1 MIKRIISPF
10 NASPTKETASRR
22 RLLHLTFLIMKRLLL
37 FTILPLLAITVAPF
51 AGAAESTEIPLT
63 ARGQELQKKFT
74 KELESLRAEVIAS
87 LPPVNDA
94 KKARFL
100 EIRTKWNGLPNDKE
114 DGSATEK
121 KALDELKETT
131 QTDAMEAA
139 GALLT
144 DLKPLLSSDALDP
157 KLMRIAILNH
167 GTPRGLAEFAQ
178 QGPDEEKLL
187 EKLFAD
193 EPLMRQILEA
203 GGANGGEYGEAMQ
216 VYEAILKASERAREV
231 GSIFQRLALGTSIH
245 MPWLQTETKAVKLD
259 AEAEAGAE
267 IPAVPLI
274 DKKKGGVYGIV
285 FNTQTSIAQVPR
297 YLHYEKAFL
306 DGELDPA
313 FKDMNTWECRFI
325 TDSEYSNEDLAW
337 TRQMMRNYRPDH
349 ITTEDTHWRYVRLIK
364 SDVPYC
370 STTHDPSLGT
380 RPQMEI
386 ALGGICGRRAFLG
399 RLTSRAFG
407 IPTRASTQTGH
418 GAMCHWT
425 PTGWVICLGAWW
437 SVAYCGPQDGLD
449 FLLDSQAREF
459 EADYQQVRRAQWIGD
474 AYGEEDVKIARGQFS
489 KGGGFW
495 DSLALL
501 KKQIVVKEAEVKA
514 LELAGGMKLGESD
527 ELLGD
532 EKGED
537 IEIPEADQ
545 EIKVSEDGTI
555 TVPAVACY
563 SPRKSSDR
571 ILFLKSWDKGYQ
583 LHYSRLGERPELFK
597 YNIEI
602 PADGEYELT
611 CMAATVSPN
620 VEVLVRV
627 NRDEPAP
634 FAMPYTHGSWESSK
648 PLKMKLTQGRNV
660 ISITARTPNRGVSI
674 KNWQLKPVK

>member
-1 MIKRIISPF
+1 M
-10 NASPTKETASRR
+10 N
-22 RLLHLTFLIMKRLLL
+22 RLLHLA
-37 FTILPLLAITVAPF
+37 ILPLLAITIAPF
-51 AGAAESTEIPLT
+51 ADASGSDEIPLT
-63 ARGQELQKKFT
+63 ARGQELQKKYT
-74 KELESLRAEVIAS
+74 KELESLRAEVVAA

-100 EIRTKWNGLPNDKE
+100 EVRATWNGFASSNKE
-114 DGSATEK
+114 GTAAEK
-121 KALDELKETT
+121 KAQDDLKEKT
-131 QTDAMEAA
+131 QTEAMDVA
-139 GALLT
+139 GALLA
-144 DLKPLLSSDALDP
+144 DLTPVLSANTLDP
-157 KLMRIAILNH
+157 KLMRIAILTH

-178 QGPDEEKLL
+178 QGAEEEKLL
-187 EKLFAD
+187 EMLFAD

-216 VYEAILKASERAREV
+216 VYAAILKASERAREV

-259 AEAEAGAE
+259 AEAEAGADT
-267 IPAVPLI
+267 PKLPPQ

-285 FNTQTSIAQVPR
+285 YRTETGVAQVPR

-313 FKDMNTWECRFI
+313 FKDMTTWECRFI

-337 TRQMMRNYRPDH
+337 TRQMMRVYRPDH
-349 ITTEDTHWRYVRLIK
+349 ITTEDTQWRYVRFIK

-370 STTHDPSLGT
+370 STTNDPSLGT
-380 RPQMEI
+380 RPQMEV

-399 RLTSRAFG
+399 RLTTRAFG
-407 IPTRASTQTGH
+407 IPSRASTQTGH
-418 GAMCHWT
+418 GAMSHWS
-425 PTGWVICLGAWW
+425 PNGWVICLGAWW
-437 SVAYCGPQDGLD
+437 SNAWCGPQSGLD

-459 EADYQQVRRAQWIGD
+459 ESDYQQVLRAQWLGD
-474 AYGEEDVKIARGQFS
+474 AFGEEKVSIGPGKYGV
-489 KGGGFW
+489 GGGFW
-495 DSLALL
+495 DGLAFVN
-501 KKQIVVKEAEVKA
+501 KQIMVKKAEVKA

-532 EKGED
+532 EQGAD
-537 IEIPEADQ
+537 IEIPDADK
-545 EIKVSEDGTI
+545 EIKVSDDGTI

-583 LHYSRLGERPELFK
+583 LHYSRLGQRPELFK
-597 YNIEI
+597 YNIEV

-611 CMAATVSPN
+611 AMAATVSPN
-620 VEVLVRV
+620 LEVLVRI
-627 NRDEPAP
+627 NRDEPVS
-634 FAMPYTHGSWESSK
+634 FAMPFTKGLWEPSK
-648 PLKMKLTQGRNV
+648 PLKVKLTQGRNV
-660 ISITARTPNRGVSI
+660 VSVTARTPNRGVSL

>member
-1 MIKRIISPF
+1 
-10 NASPTKETASRR
+10 
-22 RLLHLTFLIMKRLLL
+22 MKRLLQ
-37 FTILPLLAITVAPF
+37 FAILSLLAITIAPF
-51 AGAAESTEIPLT
+51 ADAKESAEIPLT
-63 ARGQELQKKFT
+63 ARGQELQKKFA
-74 KELESLRAEVIAS
+74 KELESLRAEVIAA
-87 LPPVNDA
+87 LPPVNDV
-94 KKARFL
+94 KKASFL
-100 EIRTKWNGLPNDKE
+100 EIRAKWNGFPNAKE
-114 DGSATEK
+114 DASASEK
-121 KALDELKETT
+121 KALDDLKEKT
-131 QTDAMEAA
+131 QTEAMEAA

-144 DLKPLLSSDALDP
+144 DLTPLLSSDALDP

-216 VYEAILKASERAREV
+216 VYAAILKASERAREV

-245 MPWLQTETKAVKLD
+245 MPWLQNETKTVERDAAV
-259 AEAEAGAE
+259 EAGAE
-267 IPAVPLI
+267 APTLPPV

-285 FNTQTSIAQVPR
+285 YVTQTSVAQVPR

-306 DGELDPA
+306 DGELDPD
-313 FKDMNTWECRFI
+313 FKDMTTWECRFI

-337 TRQMMRNYRPDH
+337 TRQMMRIYRPDH
-349 ITTEDTHWRYVRLIK
+349 ITTKDTKWRYVRLIK

-370 STTHDPSLGT
+370 TTTHDPSLGT
-380 RPQMEI
+380 KAQMEI

-407 IPTRASTQTGH
+407 IPSRASTQTGH
-418 GAMCHWT
+418 GAMCHWS
-425 PTGWVICLGAWW
+425 PNGWVICLGAWW
-437 SVAYCGPQDGLD
+437 SSAYCGPQDGLD

-501 KKQIVVKEAEVKA
+501 KKQIVVKQAEVKA

-532 EKGED
+532 EQGED
-537 IEIPEADQ
+537 IEIPDADK
-545 EIKVSEDGTI
+545 EIKVSADGTI
-555 TVPAVACY
+555 TIPAVACY

-583 LHYSRLGERPELFK
+583 LHYSRLGLRPELFK
-597 YNIEI
+597 YNIEV

-611 CMAATVSPN
+611 SVASTVSPN
-620 VEVLVRV
+620 IEVLVRI
-627 NRDEPAP
+627 NRDEPVS
-634 FAMPYTHGSWESSK
+634 FAMPYTHGFWETSK
-648 PLKMKLTQGRNV
+648 PLKVKLTQGRNV
-660 ISITARTPNRGVSI
+660 ISVTARTPNRGASI
-674 KNWQLKPVK
+674 KNWQLKSVK

>member
-1 MIKRIISPF
+1 MNISSLF
-10 NASPTKETASRR
+10 ST
-22 RLLHLTFLIMKRLLL
+22 ILLL
-37 FTILPLLAITVAPF
+37 ATFGTLSAAPKNQPEVPLN
-51 AGAAESTEIPLT
+51 
-63 ARGQELQKKFT
+63 ARGKELLEKYT
-74 KELESLRAEVIAS
+74 KELETLRAEVIAA

-100 EIRTKWNGLPNDKE
+100 EVRTKWNGLTNPKE
-114 DGSATEK
+114 DEPAAQK
-121 KALDELKETT
+121 KALEELKEKT
-131 QTDAMEAA
+131 QAEAMEAA

-144 DLKPLLSSDALDP
+144 DLTPLLSSDALDS
-157 KLMRIAILNH
+157 KLMKIAILNH

-178 QGPDEEKLL
+178 QGPEEEKLL

-216 VYEAILKASERAREV
+216 VYAAILKASERAREV

-245 MPWLQTETKAVKLD
+245 MPWLQEETKVVKLD

-267 IPAVPLI
+267 VPIVPQI
-274 DKKKGGVYGIV
+274 DMKKGGVYGIV
-285 FNTQTSIAQVPR
+285 YVTQTTIAQVPR

-306 DGELDPA
+306 DGELDPG
-313 FKDMNTWECRFI
+313 FKDLNTWECRFV

-337 TRQMMRNYRPDH
+337 MRKMMRIYRPDH
-349 ITTEDTHWRYVRLIK
+349 ITMEDYKWRYVRFIK

-370 STTHDPSLGT
+370 STTHDPSLGSKA
-380 RPQMEI
+380 QMEI

-399 RLTSRAFG
+399 RLSTRAFG
-407 IPTRASTQTGH
+407 IPSRASTQTAH

-425 PTGWVICLGAWW
+425 PSGWVICLGAWW
-437 SVAYCGPQDGLD
+437 DQAYCGPQDGLD
-449 FLLDSQAREF
+449 FLLDSQSREF
-459 EADYQQVRRAQWIGD
+459 ESDYKQVMRAQWIGD
-474 AYGEEDVKIARGQFS
+474 AYGEEDVKIGRGQFS

-537 IEIPEADQ
+537 IEIPDADK
-545 EIKVSEDGTI
+545 EIKVAADGTMTI
-555 TVPAVACY
+555 PAVACY
-563 SPRKSSDR
+563 SPRESSDR
-571 ILFLKSWDKGYQ
+571 ILFLKSWDAGYQ
-583 LHYSRLGERPELFK
+583 LHYSRLGQRPELFK
-597 YNIEI
+597 YNIEV

-611 CMAATVSPN
+611 STAATVSPN

-627 NRDEPAP
+627 NRDEPMP
-634 FAMPYTHGSWESSK
+634 FAMPYSHGLWETSK
-648 PLKMKLTQGRNV
+648 PLKLKLTQGRNV
-660 ISITARTPNRGVSI
+660 ISVTARTPNRGVSI
-674 KNWQLKPVK
+674 KNWYLKPVK